1 MPLEFINMEEYV
13 DKIGDLNKKH
23 FKKKDLDD
31 LAGIA
36 LKELGTHTDNLTKLD
51 EERRAVRLILD
62 CD

>member
-1 MPLEFINMEEYV
+1 MEEYV

-51 EERRAVRLILD
+51 EERRAVRLILN